1 MSVKSVTH
9 INLRGTARQALE
21 AYHSVFGGDIALV
34 TYKDAGHDLDPAQA
48 QQIMWGQV
56 VSANGFHVMAHDVPN
71 AMNWNQGENP
81 FYVSV
86 RGDTVGEISAYWEKL
101 SRCGTVIVPLGA
113 SSWSPL
119 YGMLKDR
126 FGVTWVLDVAHAPSS
141 SEPADIR

>member
-48 QQIMWGQV
+48 EQIMWGQV

-81 FYVSV
+81 YYLSL
-86 RGDTVGEISAYWEKL
+86 RGDTTDEILAYWEKL
-101 SRCGTVIVPLGA
+101 LQGATVIHKLGP
-113 SSWSPL
+113 SIWSPL

-126 FGVTWVLDVAHAPSS
+126 FGVTWVLDVAVAS
-141 SEPADIR
+141 